1 MCRYCCEW
9 AYNVLSPNAHKY
21 VLYMHAHAHT
31 PHLRTRVHTC
41 MHTIHM
47 CVCTYTH
54 SSTLQACYK
63 ETLGEKSSW
72 SEMCM
77 LYNAYCAKLSNIGAM
92 SSTEF
97 LTVLRWTLPRT
108 HWAVAWSYCTG
119 RLVFYLDLS

>member
-1 MCRYCCEW
+1 MYCLPMHT
-9 AYNVLSPNAHKY
+9 NTY
-21 VLYMHAHAHT
+21 VLYMHTHT
-31 PHLRTRVHTC
+31 THTRVHTC
-41 MHTIHM
+41 MHTIHL

-54 SSTLQACYK
+54 SSRLQACYE

-77 LYNAYCAKLSNIGAM
+77 LYNAYCAKLSNIGTM

-97 LTVLRWTLPRT
+97 LTVLRWALPRT
-108 HWAVAWSYCTG
+108 HWAVAWSYCTE

>member
-1 MCRYCCEW
+1 M
-9 AYNVLSPNAHKY
+9 
-21 VLYMHAHAHT
+21 YM
-31 PHLRTRVHTC
+31 
-41 MHTIHM
+41 
-47 CVCTYTH
+47 CTYTH
-54 SSTLQACYK
+54 SSRLQACYE
-63 ETLGEKSSW
+63 ETLGEKSSL

-97 LTVLRWTLPRT
+97 LTVLRWAMPRT